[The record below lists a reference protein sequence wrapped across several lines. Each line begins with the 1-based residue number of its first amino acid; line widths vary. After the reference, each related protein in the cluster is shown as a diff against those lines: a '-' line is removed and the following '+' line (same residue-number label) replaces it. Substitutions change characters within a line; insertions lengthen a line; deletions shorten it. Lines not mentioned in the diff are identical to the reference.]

1 MDVLD
6 FDMRSVVARCST
18 VTGVRRRA
26 ACCEERW
33 ERRGRGLGWDGAEVM
48 VERRRRRQRPSDELA
63 CRKSRSK
70 QCLWSGLALY
80 FGSQAEQDCVLSRR

>member
-33 ERRGRGLGWDGAEVM
+33 
-48 VERRRRRQRPSDELA
+48 ERRRRRQRPSDELA

>member
-1 MDVLD
+1 MGCVL
-6 FDMRSVVARCST
+6 RGAV
-18 VTGVRRRA
+18 G
-26 ACCEERW
+26 EE
-33 ERRGRGLGWDGAEVM
+33 GKGIGLGWDGAQEEVM